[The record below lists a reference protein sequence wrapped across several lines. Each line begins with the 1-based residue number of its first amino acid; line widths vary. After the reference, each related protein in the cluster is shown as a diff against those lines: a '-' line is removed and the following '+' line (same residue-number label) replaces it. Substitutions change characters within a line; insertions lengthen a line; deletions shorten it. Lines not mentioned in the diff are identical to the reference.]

1 MVDTWVASATPQGV
15 VNDWRAWLVIR
26 GRVFLN
32 MAALTVDAVLSRSK
46 AESVESVRSLQCWAM
61 KLDDV
66 SFIK

>member
-1 MVDTWVASATPQGV
+1 M
-15 VNDWRAWLVIR
+15 IR
-26 GRVFLN
+26 GRVFVN

-46 AESVESVRSLQCWAM
+46 AESIESVRSLQCWAM

>member
-1 MVDTWVASATPQGV
+1 MWSARGSATPQRLRGV
-15 VNDWRAWLVIR
+15 VRRRAFV
-26 GRVFLN
+26 N

>member
-1 MVDTWVASATPQGV
+1 MWPTRGLATCQGV
-15 VNDWRAWLVIR
+15 VNGQRAWLVVR
-26 GRVFLN
+26 GRVFVN

-46 AESVESVRSLQCWAM
+46 AESIESVRSLQCWAM

>member
-1 MVDTWVASATPQGV
+1 MV
-15 VNDWRAWLVIR
+15 R
-26 GRVFLN
+26 GRVFTN

-46 AESVESVRSLQCWAM
+46 AESIESVRSLQCWAM